1 MCSVVLRVSV
11 VGNSFISVANSVRS
25 ADLDFWDMADVA
37 LLSSSSLGLE
47 GERIFFFRKAR
58 RDGRRDLRVIFA

>member
-11 VGNSFISVANSVRS
+11 VGNSFIKVANSVRS
-25 ADLDFWDMADVA
+25 ADLDFWDMPDML
-37 LLSSSSLGLE
+37 LLSSPSLGLV
-47 GERIFFFRKAR
+47 GGRTFFRKAR